1 MTINSFWDRPE
12 SQMTEEVEWF
22 GPNNSTEQSK
32 DVRARLIPGARV
44 SCRFVDTSL
53 DKRLGTVVESFNNP
67 NLDRD
72 VTVQMDDNGEM
83 MGFYWNE
90 IGFVNEDLLW

>member
-1 MTINSFWDRPE
+1 MTINSFWDRPA

-22 GPNNSTEQSK
+22 GPNNSTERSK
-32 DVRARLIPGARV
+32 DVRARLLPGTKV
-44 SCRFVDTSL
+44 SCRFVADPL
-53 DKRLGTVVESFNNP
+53 DKRLGVVVESFNNP

-90 IGFVNEDLLW
+90 IGFVDEDLLW